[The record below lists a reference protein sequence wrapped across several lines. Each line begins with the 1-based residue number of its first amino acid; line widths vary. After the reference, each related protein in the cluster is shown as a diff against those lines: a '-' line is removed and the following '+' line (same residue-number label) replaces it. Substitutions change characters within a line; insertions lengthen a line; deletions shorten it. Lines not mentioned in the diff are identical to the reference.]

1 MHKMFGRR
9 RLNKKNMERNRRFN
23 RGRTNIKE
31 KLRERKRKGSYVGD
45 LVNMS
50 IKEINEMGEVADSV
64 GQFRHLLNDQ
74 LSRVLAMTDE
84 KSRPK
89 DYSSMTQIV
98 IGLVPGDGIGP
109 IIMEQAERLL
119 KVLLEKELRSGTVVL
134 KEIEG
139 LTIENRL
146 QKQETIPADVMAQIK
161 KCDVLLK
168 GPTTTPKGG
177 NMESANVRLRKELD
191 LYANVRPVYIPEK
204 NIDWVFFRENT
215 EGEYALGSSGV
226 EIPGKLAI
234 DFKVTTEPGTKRIA
248 RRAFDYADSTG
259 RNRVSI
265 VTKANIMKKTDGN
278 FSRICHEVGGRYPNI
293 EMDEWYI
300 DIMAA
305 NLVNED
311 IRSDF
316 QVFLLPN
323 LYGDIITDLAAQL
336 QGGVGTAGSA
346 NIGDQYAMFEAI
358 HGSAPRMIEDGLG
371 DYANPASIFKACE
384 MMLTH
389 IGFHAKARALES
401 VLDECLNREKSVVV
415 TGFKEGATCK
425 EFADYVIGKLL

>member
-1 MHKMFGRR
+1 MFGRR

-425 EFADYVIGKLL
+425 EFADYVIEKLL